1 MVSSPFSLIM
11 VAITLLLWSLGNTTQ
26 ADVAKPSFYGHS
38 YALVIGNDDYTNG
51 WPKLGT
57 AVKDAEL
64 VSAALT
70 KQGYDVETLFNT
82 NSVTLQN
89 SLRQFFI
96 VKGKEPDARLLLWFA
111 GHGQTLN
118 GEGFIVATD
127 TPATSDDSF
136 KLSAIHMRDFGS
148 WVRLAD
154 SKHVLAIF
162 DSCFSGTVFAQQR
175 GAPPSITRAISQPV
189 REFLTSGDADQA
201 VFDNGLFR
209 DLFIRSINGEE
220 SADLNGDGYLT
231 ASELGYFMSDRMTNV
246 TNAMQTPRYGKLM
259 DKNYN
264 QGEFILAVL
273 NPGQTIDT
281 AQAQLK
287 SSDNEPLVWKSAT
300 DINSIEAY
308 QAYLKRYPQG
318 AFADL
323 AYVQIMNLKEGRA
336 KLADQAVRSESVAA
350 PSPAQAPN
358 VNKAKTTQSSVPSTV
373 VAEPATPTTA
383 SSKLNSPSSDQS
395 AMAEMQRQL
404 NAQVMAMPF
413 SVEDSSKIDAYV
425 RESMQKDIK
434 PRNNP
439 PAYWQSGNTCESIR
453 SRSWTDFRDCA
464 YYQRYYGRLW

>member
-1 MVSSPFSLIM
+1 MVSSQFRLIT
-11 VAITLLLWSLGNTTQ
+11 VLLWLTVNT
-26 ADVAKPSFYGHS
+26 AFAEIGKPSFYGHS

-64 VSAALT
+64 ISAALT
-70 KQGYDVETLFNT
+70 KQGYDVQTLFNT
-82 NSVTLQN
+82 NSSTLQHA
-89 SLRQFFI
+89 LKQFFI
-96 VKGKEPDARLLLWFA
+96 VKGKEQDARLLLWFA

-136 KLSAIHMRDFGS
+136 KLSAVHMRDFGS
-148 WVRLAD
+148 WVRLAE

-189 REFLTSGDADQA
+189 REFLTSGDADQS
-201 VFDNGLFR
+201 VFDNGMFR

-231 ASELGYFMSDRMTNV
+231 ASELGYFMTDRMTNV

-273 NPGQTIDT
+273 NPGQSIET
-281 AQAQLK
+281 AKAQLQT
-287 SSDNEPLVWKSAT
+287 SDNEPLVWKSAT

-336 KLADQAVRSESVAA
+336 KAADRSVRASSADSQSTPAPEPAPTKVTVESVAPA
-350 PSPAQAPN
+350 PSKPAAVSANQA
-358 VNKAKTTQSSVPSTV
+358 
-373 VAEPATPTTA
+373 
-383 SSKLNSPSSDQS
+383 

-425 RESMQKDIK
+425 KESMQKDIK
-434 PRNNP
+434 PRTSP
-439 PAYWQSGNTCESIR
+439 PAYWQGGYTCESIR
-453 SRSWTDFRDCA
+453 SRSWTDYRDCA